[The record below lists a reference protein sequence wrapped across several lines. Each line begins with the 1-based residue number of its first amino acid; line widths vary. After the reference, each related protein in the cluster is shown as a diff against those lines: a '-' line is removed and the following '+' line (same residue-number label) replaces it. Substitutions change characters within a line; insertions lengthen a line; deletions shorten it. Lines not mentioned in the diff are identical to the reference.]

1 MLFFYGLCSNLSA
14 LALNIAI
21 RLTTPPPK
29 NNNARQLLSLLK
41 NHLYAG
47 GFSTS
52 VSTGTSRFLPGSFFQ
67 VRSVVVAST
76 SGVSAGPTASQL
88 NPVLWQ
94 ELNIPAAKAA
104 INTIASIFFISKLK
118 PIQPSKFRKPFFAN
132 HISRILSLTATP
144 PLRFIAKKSQYHRF
158 FINLGLTF
166 IF

>member
-29 NNNARQLLSLLK
+29 KNNNARQLLPLLK

-94 ELNIPAAKAA
+94 ELNIPTAKAA

-118 PIQPSKFRKPFFAN
+118 TYTRVKVSQAVFC
-132 HISRILSLTATP
+132 
-144 PLRFIAKKSQYHRF
+144 KSYFPH
-158 FINLGLTF
+158 F
-166 IF
+166 IFNCCTPTPIYC